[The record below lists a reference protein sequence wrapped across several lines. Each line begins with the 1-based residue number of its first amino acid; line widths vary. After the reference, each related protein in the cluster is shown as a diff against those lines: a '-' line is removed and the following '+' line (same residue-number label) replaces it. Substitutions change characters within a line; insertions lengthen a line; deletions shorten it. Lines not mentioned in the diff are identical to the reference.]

1 VATSSNVASRPAFR
15 PFTQASD
22 NARILVNL
30 MFVRMVSGVSAGVV
44 RLHFGNA
51 GSDHIDVKLTSVG
64 AIEESMTP

>member
-1 VATSSNVASRPAFR
+1 MATSSNVASRPAFK

-30 MFVRMVSGVSAGVV
+30 TFVRMVTAVSAGVI

-64 AIEESMTP
+64 QIEEQLTP